1 VTVESRQTV
10 GVVAASGAMVGWA
23 ASGVIAKG
31 IDLGALAVVFW
42 RMWIYAIVIVGFMYA
57 TGRPLSKRAMRIA
70 LPGGIALSADIM
82 LFFSSVKLT
91 TVANATVIGAMQPV
105 LMLALAHRL
114 FGEQP
119 LKRDWG
125 LAIVGISGVV
135 IVMFGSAGVPEWSAF
150 GDFLAF
156 LTLFAWTAYFIFS
169 KLTRSQIDAFE
180 YTAATAL
187 TAAIVTSPFALVS
200 GQLAEMPDSA
210 SWLWLVILALGPG
223 FASHLLMNWSLG
235 YIPAWLGSTLSLAIP
250 VTSTVLAWMFLD
262 ETVVA
267 IQFLGMTIVMV
278 ALGAIV
284 VGQARP
290 RLAASPPVSRPP
302 TVPGARN
309 PEP

>member
-1 VTVESRQTV
+1 MTVESRQSL
-10 GVVAASGAMVGWA
+10 GVLAASAAMVGWA

-31 IDLGALAVVFW
+31 IDLGSLAVVFW
-42 RMWIYAIVIVGFMYA
+42 RMWIYSIAIVGFMYV
-57 TGRPLSKRAMRIA
+57 TRRPLSMRALRIA

-82 LFFSSVKLT
+82 LFFTAVKMT

-114 FGEQP
+114 FGERP
-119 LKRDWG
+119 TRRDWG

-135 IVMFGSAGVPEWSAF
+135 IVMFGSAGVPEWSPV
-150 GDFLAF
+150 GDFLAL

-187 TAAIVTSPFALVS
+187 TAAVVASPFALVS
-200 GQLAEMPDSA
+200 GQLAEMPDAA

-250 VTSTVLAWMFLD
+250 VTSTVLAWLFLD
-262 ETVVA
+262 EAVVA
-267 IQFLGMTIVMV
+267 MQFVGMAIVMV

-284 VGQARP
+284 MGQARP
-290 RLAASPPVSRPP
+290 RLLPGRRASRPP
-302 TVPGARN
+302 IASADPS
-309 PEP
+309 

>member
-1 VTVESRQTV
+1 MTVESRQSA
-10 GVVAASGAMVGWA
+10 GVVAASAAMVGWA

-31 IDLGALAVVFW
+31 IDLGSLAVVFW
-42 RMWIYAIVIVGFMYA
+42 RMWIYAIVIVGFTYA
-57 TGRPLSKRAMRIA
+57 IGRPLSKRALRIA

-82 LFFSSVKLT
+82 LFFTSVKLT

-105 LMLALAHRL
+105 LMLALAQRL
-114 FGEQP
+114 FGERP
-119 LKRDWG
+119 TRRDWG

-135 IVMFGSAGVPEWSAF
+135 IVMFGSAGVPEWSAV
-150 GDFLAF
+150 GDFLAL

-169 KLTRSQIDAFE
+169 KLTRTRIDALE
-180 YTAATAL
+180 YTAATAV
-187 TAAIVTSPFALVS
+187 TAAVVTTPFALVS
-200 GQLAEMPDSA
+200 GQLAETPDAA

-235 YIPAWLGSTLSLAIP
+235 YIPAWLGSTLSLGIP

-267 IQFLGMTIVMV
+267 IQFLGMTVVMV

-290 RLAASPPVSRPP
+290 RLPASRPVSEPP
-302 TVPGARN
+302 TVPGTS
-309 PEP
+309 